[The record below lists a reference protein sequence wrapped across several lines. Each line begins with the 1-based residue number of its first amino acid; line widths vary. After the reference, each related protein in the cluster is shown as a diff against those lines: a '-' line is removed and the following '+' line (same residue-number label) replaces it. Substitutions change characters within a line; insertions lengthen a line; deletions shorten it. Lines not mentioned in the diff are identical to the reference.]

1 MAYFLGRDVN
11 VYITN
16 EVASDFV
23 MTDDATS
30 GLLIN
35 DSGTTA
41 SNTVFSAPLVAA
53 AVTSGSVSDVTG
65 VDLSIGAVDED
76 ITYFGFRNITKAEIK
91 KETTVSLTRKKS
103 DNSWDG
109 IFQAGRYGIGGAG
122 PTAFAGLEEP
132 TVEHGYR
139 LFVQLKD
146 SVEWIAV
153 PNCCVSSHTVSFN
166 ADGASE
172 ETMEFMSYVTPKVA
186 TGTDV
191 TSLISGTTATNL

>member
-16 EVASDFV
+16 EVTTNFV
-23 MTDDATS
+23 MTNDATG

-35 DSGTTA
+35 TSGTTA
-41 SNTVFSAPLVAA
+41 SNTIFSAPRVSG
-53 AVTSGSVSDVTG
+53 AVSSGSVSDVTG

-103 DNSWDG
+103 NNSWDA
-109 IFQAGRYGIGGAG
+109 IFQAGRYGIGGSG

-139 LFVQLKD
+139 IFVQLKD
-146 SVEWIAV
+146 GTEWIAL
-153 PNCCVSSHTVSFN
+153 PNACVSSHTVSFN

-172 ETMEFMSYVTPKVA
+172 ETMEFMSYITPLMATSSAGVTGA
-186 TGTDV
+186 T
-191 TSLISGTTATNL
+191 TTTLL